1 MRIVTGL
8 TVFAAVAGMLAFSGM
23 SSEAAE
29 ATVGADFMSAYVW
42 RGLTFND
49 GFVIQPSIDVAHD
62 SGLSFNTWGNWD
74 VDDYDGAVENND
86 FQEIDLTV
94 SYAVP
99 LESDTIEA
107 TVGVIDYSFPGAAAE
122 STAEAFVSLAFN
134 LIESVSLGLDA
145 YYDFDEVDDFYA
157 SASIGLS
164 LPVTEDMAVDLGAS
178 AGYIGKDASAGGEEG
193 FNEYTL
199 SAAVTVP
206 VGEDVEVSASVNYV
220 DNIDSDVL
228 PDEAMD
234 TDVYGGI
241 GVYYSF

>member
-1 MRIVTGL
+1 MATRL
-8 TVFAAVAGMLAFSGM
+8 AVFAAVAGMLVFSGI

-49 GFVIQPSIDVAHD
+49 GFVIQPSIDVTHE
-62 SGLSFNTWGNWD
+62 SGLALNTWANYD
-74 VDDYDGAVENND
+74 VDDYGGAVENND

-94 SYAVP
+94 SYP
-99 LESDTIEA
+99 LPLDSEVVDAS
-107 TVGVIDYSFPGAAAE
+107 VGVVNYSFPGAPVA
-122 STAEAFVSLAFN
+122 STAEAYLSLAFN
-134 LIESVSLGLDA
+134 LIESVSLGLDV
-145 YYDFDEVDDFYA
+145 YYDFDEVDDYYA
-157 SASIGLS
+157 SASIGVS
-164 LPVTEDMAVDLGAS
+164 LPISEDLAIDLGAS
-178 AGYIGKDASAGGEEG
+178 AGYIGEDASVAGESG

-199 SAAVTVP
+199 SASIAVP
-206 VGEDVEVSASVNYV
+206 VNEDVEVSATINYV